1 MKKTKQMKKIM
12 IAAAIVCAAAFSQ
25 AATTSWNWNTGTSV
39 LKAGYTGA
47 GTSSAV
53 MQNATIYLFAT
64 DATATS
70 DKSAQI
76 AILAALK
83 AGTTKVSDLASLA
96 IASGT
101 TDNNGQILSTPGVSF
116 DRTDVAVGATKYY
129 YELVIASDD
138 KGTYAYL
145 SGLAGTKALDEGKA
159 ASFAT
164 TSAAST
170 NLRTTDAYNTPGW
183 YQVASVPEPTSGLL
197 LLLGVAGLALKRKR
211 A

>member
-1 MKKTKQMKKIM
+1 MKKLM
-12 IAAAIVCAAAFSQ
+12 IAAALVCAAALSQ
-25 AATTSWNWNTGTSV
+25 AATTSWNWYTGTSV

-70 DKSAQI
+70 DKSAQT
-76 AILAALK
+76 AMLAALK
-83 AGTTKVSDLASLA
+83 AGTTKVSDLAGMA

-101 TDNNGQILSTPGVSF
+101 TDAAGQITSGNSIAF

-138 KGTYAYL
+138 KGTYAYF
-145 SGLAGTKALDEGKA
+145 SGLAGAKALDEGKA
-159 ASFAT
+159 QSLTT

-197 LLLGVAGLALKRKR
+197 LLLGVAGLALKRRR